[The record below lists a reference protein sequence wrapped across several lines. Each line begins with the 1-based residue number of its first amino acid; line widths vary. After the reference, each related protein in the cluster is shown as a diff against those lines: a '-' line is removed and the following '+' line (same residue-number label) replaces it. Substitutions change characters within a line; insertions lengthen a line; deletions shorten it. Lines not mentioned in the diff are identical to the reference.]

1 MPNKK
6 RYDTIGP
13 HMITVI
19 EVKKNANESNMNLV
33 RRFSRK
39 VQESGIIQ
47 KVKSKRYNE
56 RTESKVKIK
65 AATLKRIARRKNQEK
80 LIKLGKATPNLR
92 RGARR

>member
-1 MPNKK
+1 MLL
-6 RYDTIGP
+6 YDL

-19 EVKKNANESNMNLV
+19 EVKKNTNESNMNLV

-56 RTESKVKIK
+56 RSLSKLKTK
-65 AATLKRIARRKNQEK
+65 QATLKKIGRRAAREK
-80 LIKLGKATPNLR
+80 LIKMGKLVVVAK
-92 RGARR
+92 RGHR